1 MEDRPP
7 GKPWHRA
14 MLGNEIRKARLAVK
28 LSQEELA
35 FKADISR
42 NYVSLL
48 ELNQKSPT
56 VDVLLRIAR
65 ALGIRAS
72 SLISAIEV
80 KVDRPRGRGSH

>member
-1 MEDRPP
+1 MHVPP
-7 GKPWHRA
+7 AGVAR
-14 MLGNEIRKARLAVK
+14 RKARLSVK
-28 LSQEELA
+28 LTQEKLA

-65 ALGIRAS
+65 ALGIQAS
-72 SLISAIEV
+72 ALIATIED
-80 KVDRPRGRGSH
+80 KTSRRRER

>member
-1 MEDRPP
+1 
-7 GKPWHRA
+7 
-14 MLGNEIRKARLAVK
+14 MLGDEIRKARLAAK
-28 LSQEELA
+28 LTQEQLA
-35 FKADISR
+35 FEADISR

-72 SLISAIEV
+72 ALIATIED
-80 KVDRPRGRGSH
+80 KVSRPRGRAR